1 VKVITTG
8 SCAFPWPHRA
18 IVGLMVAVLL
28 LTSAVP
34 ARAQSQP
41 LPEPYTDLYVVYNTP
56 EPKTFSIEITGQ
68 RRHPDGSVDAAI
80 AIRAESLIAY
90 DLEFQQHKTSGTV
103 WEDID
108 FLPLYPEHTYELA
121 SINFEPGGYFTVR
134 GAKFSHREEN
144 LTKMTVV
151 QMAILVM
158 HLVGARPPAE
168 WREAPEAVADSFSI
182 VWGPVG
188 AIASGLS
195 ALLEMFRTE
204 KDVGKVLTNIGLAL
218 GDIPR
223 FPELIASI
231 INLMVKQG
239 PQVTG
244 AVIKNVFAALNVL
257 NLVGNAKRAVD
268 AFDALK
274 SYPDPVEATITLA
287 PVPVTRPA
295 RYRVLELGESYQ
307 TTLMFHNV
315 GGEPLDPEKGYEM
328 LVLSS
333 GLTIGRVPLA
343 RFIRI
348 GEQFQWS
355 IPQIAPPIP
364 GIYQISYQM
373 AIQGVPIGP
382 LVPGE
387 IVVVPRNSGSL
398 TGAINALVEDAL
410 RKAGDRFDEVRR
422 DLERRITEA
431 IVTEINRRLEIMLT
445 DLVRRLNEFC
455 GGASAALLWAVGA
468 VWIVRRRRRQ
478 DGDR

>member
-1 VKVITTG
+1 MIAASSRVI
-8 SCAFPWPHRA
+8 PWFHKML
-18 IVGLMVAVLL
+18 VGLTVAVLL
-28 LTSAVP
+28 LTAAVP
-34 ARAQSQP
+34 ARARTQP

-68 RRHPDGSVDAAI
+68 RRRADGSVDASI

-90 DLEFQQHKTSGTV
+90 DLEFQQEKTSGSV

-121 SINFEPGGYFTVR
+121 STNFQPGGYFIVR

-182 VWGPVG
+182 VWGPIG

-195 ALLEMFRTE
+195 GLLAMLREE
-204 KDVGKVLTNIGLAL
+204 KDFGKAFTNIGLAM

-223 FPELIASI
+223 LPEAIASI
-231 INLMVKQG
+231 INLIAKQG
-239 PQVTG
+239 SRVTG
-244 AVIKNVFAALNVL
+244 ALIKDVFQALNVL
-257 NLVGNAKRAVD
+257 NLVGNVKRAAD

-274 SYPDPVEATITLA
+274 NYPDPVEAIITLA
-287 PVPVTRPA
+287 PVPVVRPA
-295 RYRVLELGESYQ
+295 RYRVLEIGASYQ
-307 TTLMFHNV
+307 PALVYRNV
-315 GGEPLDPEKGYEM
+315 GGEPLDPEKGFEM

-333 GLTIGRVPLA
+333 GFPVARIPLA

-348 GEQFQWS
+348 GEQFEWS

-373 AIQGVPIGP
+373 AVRGTPIGP
-382 LVPGE
+382 LVPAE

-398 TGAINALVEDAL
+398 TGAINALVEDAV

-431 IVTEINRRLEIMLT
+431 IAAEINRRLEIMLSE
-445 DLVRRLNEFC
+445 LMSRLNELC
-455 GGASAALLWAVGA
+455 GGAGAALLWGVGA
-468 VWIVRRRRRQ
+468 VWIIQRRRRQ
-478 DGDR
+478 G

>member
-1 VKVITTG
+1 M
-8 SCAFPWPHRA
+8 
-18 IVGLMVAVLL
+18 IVGLTVVVLL
-28 LTSAVP
+28 LASAVP
-34 ARAQSQP
+34 ARAQSQL

-68 RRHPDGSVDAAI
+68 RRRSDGSVDARI

-90 DLEFQQHKTSGTV
+90 DLEFEQEKTSGAV

-108 FLPLYPEHTYELA
+108 FLPLYPQHTYELA
-121 SINFEPGGYFTVR
+121 SINFQLGGYFVVR
-134 GAKFSHREEN
+134 GAKFSHKEEN

-168 WREAPEAVADSFSI
+168 WREAPQAVADSFSI

-195 ALLEMFRTE
+195 ALLEMFREE
-204 KDVGKVLTNIGLAL
+204 KDVGKILTNIGLAM
-218 GDIPR
+218 GDIPKL
-223 FPELIASI
+223 PEAIASI
-231 INLMVKQG
+231 INLIVKQG
-239 PQVTG
+239 SQVTG
-244 AVIKNVFAALNVL
+244 AVIKDVFGALNVL
-257 NLVGNAKRAVD
+257 NLVGNAKRAAD
-268 AFDALK
+268 AFNALK

-287 PVPVTRPA
+287 PVLVARPA
-295 RYRVLELGESYQ
+295 RYSVLEIGENYQ
-307 TTLMFHNV
+307 PTLVFHNV
-315 GGEPLDPEKGYEM
+315 GGEPLDPEQGFEM

-333 GLTIGRVPLA
+333 GFTIARIPLA
-343 RFIRI
+343 RFIGI
-348 GEQFQWS
+348 GEQFEWS
-355 IPQIAPPIP
+355 IPQIAPPMP

-373 AIQGVPIGP
+373 AVRGTPIGP

-410 RKAGDRFDEVRR
+410 RKAGDRFDEIRR

-431 IVTEINRRLEIMLT
+431 IVAEINHRLEIMLT
-445 DLVRRLNEFC
+445 DLMRRLNELC
-455 GGASAALLWAVGA
+455 GGAGAALLWAVGA
-468 VWIVRRRRRQ
+468 VWIIQRRRRQ
-478 DGDR
+478 ER

>member
-1 VKVITTG
+1 VIAT
-8 SCAFPWPHRA
+8 SSRVFPWSHRM
-18 IVGLMVAVLL
+18 IVGLTVAALL
-28 LTSAVP
+28 LTAAVP

-68 RRHPDGSVDAAI
+68 RRRSDGSVDARI

-90 DLEFQQHKTSGTV
+90 DLEFQQSKTSGTV

-121 SINFEPGGYFTVR
+121 SMNFQPGGYFVVR

-168 WREAPEAVADSFSI
+168 WREAPAAVADSFSI

-188 AIASGLS
+188 AVASGLS
-195 ALLEMFRTE
+195 ALLEMFREE
-204 KDVGKVLTNIGLAL
+204 KDVGKILTNIGLAM
-218 GDIPR
+218 GDIPKL
-223 FPELIASI
+223 PEALASM
-231 INLMVKQG
+231 INLIVKQG

-244 AVIKNVFAALNVL
+244 ALIKDVFKALNVL
-257 NLVGNAKRAVD
+257 NLVGNVKRAAD
-268 AFDALK
+268 AFNALK

-287 PVPVTRPA
+287 PVPVVRPT
-295 RYRVLELGESYQ
+295 RYRVLEVGESYQ
-307 TTLMFHNV
+307 PTLVFHNV
-315 GGEPLDPEKGYEM
+315 GGEPLDPEKGFEM

-333 GLTIGRVPLA
+333 GFTIAHIPLA

-348 GEQFQWS
+348 GEQFEWS

-373 AIQGVPIGP
+373 AVRGTPIGP
-382 LVPGE
+382 LVPAE

-410 RKAGDRFDEVRR
+410 RRAGDRFDEVRR

-431 IVTEINRRLEIMLT
+431 IVAEINRRLEIMLAE
-445 DLVRRLNEFC
+445 LMSKLNELC
-455 GGASAALLWAVGA
+455 GGAGAALLWGVGA
-468 VWIVRRRRRQ
+468 VWLVQRRRRQ
-478 DGDR
+478 GR